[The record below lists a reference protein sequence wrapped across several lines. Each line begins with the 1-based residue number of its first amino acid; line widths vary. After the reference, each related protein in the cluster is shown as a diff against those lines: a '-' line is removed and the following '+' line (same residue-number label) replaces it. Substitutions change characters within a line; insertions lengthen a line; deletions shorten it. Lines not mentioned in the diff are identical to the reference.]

1 MRTTGTLEIPGDPE
15 SQCAR
20 RLILRKNPAPKG
32 DIVVVMRTITT
43 TGPDGE
49 PVVVTVPVANC
60 PLGYPKGATTAD
72 GCNPKSDLGG
82 ARRTPGLKRIGPG
95 LYGSRG

>member
-1 MRTTGTLEIPGDPE
+1 M
-15 SQCAR
+15 
-20 RLILRKNPAPKG
+20 RKNPAPKG

-72 GCNPKSDLGG
+72 GCNPRSTRGG
-82 ARRTPGLKRIGPG
+82 ARRNRRLKRIGPAG
-95 LYGSRG
+95 SGCYGSR